1 VLRTR
6 GAWLDRFEEH
16 HWRELER
23 ELGIVETISDP
34 SVKLQPIDPDDATH
48 RGGLVV
54 SGSRKSSRRVIRSRW
69 LT

>member
-16 HWRELER
+16 HRRELER

-48 RGGLVV
+48 FVV
-54 SGSRKSSRRVIRSRW
+54 SDSRKSSRRVIRSGA
-69 LT
+69 